1 MKRLPER
8 VSELVRAD
16 CFGLYLQTIEPD
28 AALAE
33 LAQTCR
39 GEGWRL
45 VVWDFHRGLSSNG
58 FDIDAVL
65 VPTIAAPIEVLK
77 AIPKLESQPGTT
89 LLALRGFHRFLDR
102 PDVVLT
108 LDRQLTAARGLRLV
122 LIILAPV
129 VSLPV
134 ELERQFVV
142 IEHGLPAR
150 AELFQILCRVTA
162 ELERTPWG
170 QGLESVLNAASG
182 MTRRDAEMAFR
193 LSMVRDGRVTP
204 NSVSSIRV
212 EMLTSASVTKSVPE
226 LPQCLQQNSLD

>member
-1 MKRLPER
+1 MSLA
-8 VSELVRAD
+8 VQISELVQAAVV
-16 CFGLYLQTIEPD
+16 GLYVQTIEPD

-33 LAQTCR
+33 LAQMCR
-39 GEGWRL
+39 REGWRL
-45 VVWDFHRGLSSNG
+45 VAWDFHRGLSSNG

-65 VPTIAAPIEVLK
+65 VPTVAAPIEVLK
-77 AIPKLESQPGTT
+77 AIPKLGSEPGTM

-102 PDVVLT
+102 PDVALT
-108 LDRQLTAARGLRLV
+108 LERQLTAARGLRLTLV
-122 LIILAPV
+122 VLAPV

-162 ELERTPWG
+162 ESERTPWG
-170 QGLESVLNAASG
+170 AGLESVLNAASG

-193 LSMVRDGRVTP
+193 LSMVRNGRVTP
-204 NSVSSIRV
+204 NSVSSIHI
-212 EMLTSASVTKSVPE
+212 EMLTSASVTKSAPE
-226 LPQCLQQNSLD
+226 LPQCPQQNYHD

>member
-1 MKRLPER
+1 MTLSHRVAER
-8 VSELVRAD
+8 SRANVG
-16 CFGLYLQTIEPD
+16 GLYVQTTEAD
-28 AALAE
+28 AATVE
-33 LAQTCR
+33 LAQMCR
-39 GEGWRL
+39 REGWRF
-45 VVWDFHRGLSSNG
+45 VTWDFCRGLGSNG
-58 FDIDAVL
+58 FEIDSLLA
-65 VPTIAAPIEVLK
+65 PTIGDPVAALMAV
-77 AIPKLESQPGTT
+77 PKLGSQPGTT
-89 LLALRGFHRFLDR
+89 LLALRGFHRFLAR
-102 PDVVLT
+102 PDVALT
-108 LDRQLTAARGLRLV
+108 LERQLTVARGLRLV

-129 VSLPV
+129 VSLPG

-162 ELERTPWG
+162 ESERTPWG
-170 QGLESVLNAASG
+170 AGLESVLNAASG
-182 MTRRDAEMAFR
+182 ITRRDAEMAFR